1 MRLLQNLE
9 LSRKEAFE
17 QLRKDKEQ
25 SDLRIQEHIQRLE
38 AKEQER
44 EARKIWHFRRKPS
57 QEKQTPKIPKF
68 KGEKSHTNIQA
79 SRRVS

>member
-1 MRLLQNLE
+1 MTLLQDLE

-38 AKEQER
+38 VREKE
-44 EARKIWHFRRKPS
+44 IGHSRRNPS
-57 QEKQTPKIPKF
+57 QENQTPKIHKFYGGSDPKIF
-68 KGEKSHTNIQA
+68 LD
-79 SRRVS
+79 